1 MSNIFVL
8 NYKLQEKFKTIHL
21 INCKYLSIQ
30 IDIIFFLGSI
40 LKQY

>member
-8 NYKLQEKFKTIHL
+8 NYKFQEKFKTIQL
-21 INCKYLSIQ
+21 INCKYLSMQ
-30 IDIIFFLGSI
+30 IEIIFFLGST